1 MRIRSEISSTRQRRY
16 NNSLIPFTMIDTRFR
31 TVTTANP
38 SKDGSLSTT
47 TSSSLFV
54 SEGNDCTEMNTR
66 RRQVHKGIVSQ
77 QDALRNKRRKRK
89 RKRNDGD
96 KESFLYLFVR
106 VAIVVTCVGCT
117 TYNMYQ
123 RLFPVN
129 IAINVNDSNTD
140 DDDATNWNIPND
152 RNENDKTRPNTMDD
166 AQNHSRHG
174 ESESTMDAIP
184 VLPIWNLSTYA
195 SQYDAYAWAEKYN
208 DYRTTRNTTRIL
220 PVSQPIH
227 TLFWQAAAGLR
238 SQFAEL
244 YGGENAARALL
255 DRAISTFG
263 PYTTTTT
270 DVHKTNL
277 PDDLHVT
284 ACRIWWAK
292 KKSPPSV
299 FRFAFGGYSVTA
311 GHGNLLEQSFPL
323 VMKRQLQT
331 VFSLLG
337 MELIV
342 QNAAM

>member
-1 MRIRSEISSTRQRRY
+1 
-16 NNSLIPFTMIDTRFR
+16 MIDTRFR
-31 TVTTANP
+31 TVTTTTNP

-47 TSSSLFV
+47 SSSLFV
-54 SEGNDCTEMNTR
+54 SDGNNNCTEMNTR
-66 RRQVHKGIVSQ
+66 RRQIHKSVVSQ
-77 QDALRNKRRKRK
+77 QDTLRSKRRKRK

-96 KESFLYLFVR
+96 TESFLYLFVR

-123 RLFPVN
+123 RLFAVN

-140 DDDATNWNIPND
+140 DDDVNNWNNPND
-152 RNENDKTRPNTMDD
+152 RNENDKTRPTPMED
-166 AQNHSRHG
+166 AQNHSRID
-174 ESESTMDAIP
+174 ETESTIDDIP
-184 VLPIWNLSTYA
+184 MLPVWNLSTYA

-208 DYRTTRNTTRIL
+208 DYRATMNTTRIL
-220 PVSQPIH
+220 PVVSQPIH

-255 DRAISTFG
+255 DRALSTFG
-263 PYTTTTT
+263 PTIETNDSEDTATTTT
-270 DVHKTNL
+270 DVHNTNL

-292 KKSPPSV
+292 IKPPPTV

-337 MELIV
+337 MELVV